1 MYYINASSTRP
12 TSILRLFAGLILTAR
27 TEAQVAT
34 YEPPRPSTASSITSV
49 TSSHLANLIEPL
61 IAAIDEETTYPE
73 DVFQATVCLGW
84 IHWELRDFTL
94 AATQMPKDIAAF
106 IAEEDEASPK
116 SSIPTWVHVC
126 AMKGAYIKGTPP
138 CIACLEVCSTKTGF
152 ALEKAQEKTITGSN
166 DALDI
171 YKSMIP
177 FLSSLP
183 ISLGSYSPEFRVWTE
198 RMLSRMVAVS
208 MKFSPLGAWVDFES
222 MLQMFHLW
230 MSLFRFTPSNPKLP
244 IAYEPPQKSP
254 PLVELGLEV
263 DYSRWDVWMSYYD
276 TLSEI
281 LRRGYIYSPAYTEGI
296 PDILQSREGLS
307 DDEFITVRLQQRAEI
322 KKVENSIEAKLLDET
337 RFPKSNERNSRVE
350 RWVDAVMQNWRIM
363 CGPTWQDA
371 ELGAGGKNAIA
382 RGVLDVSVTCLSCSL
397 LPY

>member
-1 MYYINASSTRP
+1 
-12 TSILRLFAGLILTAR
+12 
-27 TEAQVAT
+27 
-34 YEPPRPSTASSITSV
+34 V
-49 TSSHLANLIEPL
+49 TSATPSGLAKLVEPL
-61 IAAIDEETTYPE
+61 LAAIEEETTYPE

-84 IHWELRDFTL
+84 IHWELQDFSL
-94 AATQMPKDIAAF
+94 AATQMPKDIAAY
-106 IAEEDEASPK
+106 IDEDDEESRTD
-116 SSIPTWVHVC
+116 SIPSWVHVC
-126 AMKGAYIKGTPP
+126 AVKGAYIKGT
-138 CIACLEVCSTKTGF
+138 LCSNCASSKHTHSKLGF
-152 ALEKAQEKTITGSN
+152 ALEKTREKTAGASSE
-166 DALDI
+166 ALDM

-177 FLSSLP
+177 FLASLP
-183 ISLGSYSPEFRVWTE
+183 IPLGSYSPEFRVWTE

-208 MKFSPLGAWVDFES
+208 MKFSPLGEWVDFES

-281 LRRGYIYSPAYTEGI
+281 LRRGYVYSPAYTEGT

-307 DDEFITVRLQQRAEI
+307 DDEFITVRLQQRTEI
-322 KKVENSIEAKLLDET
+322 KKVENSIEAKLMDET

-350 RWVDAVMQNWRIM
+350 RWVDAVMLNWRIM
-363 CGPTWQDA
+363 CGPTWQDE
-371 ELGAGGKNAIA
+371 ELGEGGKNAIA
-382 RGVLDVSVTCLSCSL
+382 RGVLDVSVKFLHRFPSTKLTFLDSLSSCNQELPFYSSL
-397 LPY
+397 ALPL